1 MRFVTHEVIG
11 ADGMVRGMFL
21 SRSLAAPPA
30 SQAHFPGVRAVAILP
45 KRFDSADAA
54 IPGSSR
60 QRERGGNAVAVQI
73 GPSRWLI
80 GAWVADVSA
89 NHDRDTLAADSIR
102 TRS

>member
-1 MRFVTHEVIG
+1 MRFVTHEMLG

-54 IPGSSR
+54 ASWLE
-60 QRERGGNAVAVQI
+60 QTAERGGNAVAVQI
-73 GPSRWLI
+73 GSSRWLI
-80 GAWVADVSA
+80 GAWVADVPTQS
-89 NHDRDTLAADSIR
+89 
-102 TRS
+102 

>member
-21 SRSLAAPPA
+21 SRSLAAPAA

-45 KRFDSADAA
+45 KQFDSAEAA
-54 IPGSSR
+54 APWL
-60 QRERGGNAVAVQI
+60 QKTAEQGGNAVAVQI

-80 GAWVADVSA
+80 GAWVSDVP
-89 NHDRDTLAADSIR
+89 AAR
-102 TRS
+102 